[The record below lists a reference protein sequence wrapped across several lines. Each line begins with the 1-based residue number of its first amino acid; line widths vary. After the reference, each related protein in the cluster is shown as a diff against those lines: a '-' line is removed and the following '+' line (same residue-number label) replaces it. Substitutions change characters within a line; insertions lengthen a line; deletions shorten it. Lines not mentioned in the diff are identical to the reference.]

1 MDNNFEEL
9 IKDVQTLGAN
19 NCHIKVKKEFRED
32 IINQAVRIVLNKNHH
47 ARNKI
52 IGTPASK

>member
-1 MDNNFEEL
+1 MDNNFGEL
-9 IKDVQTLGAN
+9 IKDLQTLGVN
-19 NCHIKVKKEFRED
+19 NSEIKVRKEFRED
-32 IINQAVRIVLNKNHH
+32 IINQAVKIVLNKNHH